1 MPLHP
6 FIAAELSA
14 ASSAAVLPYHQLPIE
29 QARAQMK
36 KAYARQSVIEL
47 AQVRDLQVRGP
58 AGPLDV
64 RIYTPA
70 SDNSTLPLT
79 VFFHGSGFCCLDLD
93 THDEICRR
101 LALGSGTV
109 VASVDYRLAPEHP
122 FPAGPDDCL
131 AATRELVA
139 LAAGLGADG
148 AALSLAGDSAGAC
161 LAAVTALRLRDEDG
175 PKAQALVLWYPVTDH
190 PSAQW
195 PSYQHYAQGYGLSAQ
210 GMAWFWTHY
219 LQDPALASH
228 PHASPLR
235 AADLRGMPATWLMAA
250 EYDVLCDEGLAFA
263 ERLRQAD
270 VLVQSHCAPG
280 LNHGFLKHAARLQ
293 PAAEGM
299 ARACAWL
306 RDTHRASAARARKS
320 NHIGPRA

>member
-6 FIAAELSA
+6 FIAAELAAASA
-14 ASSAAVLPYHQLPIE
+14 AGGVPYHQLPIE

-36 KAYARQSVIEL
+36 KAYARQNLIEL

-58 AGPLDV
+58 ARPLNV
-64 RIYTPA
+64 RVYTPA
-70 SDNSTLPLT
+70 ASQLALPLT
-79 VFFHGSGFCCLDLD
+79 VFFHGSGFCSLDLD

-101 LALGSGTV
+101 LAQGSGSV

-131 AATRELVA
+131 AATRELTA
-139 LAAGLGADG
+139 MAAELGADA

-161 LAAVTALRLRDEDG
+161 LAAVTALRLRDEGG

-190 PSAQW
+190 PSGQW
-195 PSYQHYAQGYGLSAQ
+195 PSYQRYAQGYGLSAQ
-210 GMAWFWTHY
+210 GMAWFWSHY
-219 LQDPALASH
+219 LSDPAQALH
-228 PHASPLR
+228 PHARPMR
-235 AADLRGMPATWLMAA
+235 APDLRGMPATWLMAA

-263 ERLRQAD
+263 ERLRQAG
-270 VLVQSHCAPG
+270 VPVQSHCAQG

-293 PAAEGM
+293 PAADGM

-306 RDTHRASAARARKS
+306 RDIHAASAVPKQQ
-320 NHIGPRA
+320 